1 MADEKVQSDEVR
13 RNWADVLDK
22 VQHGDDQHI
31 WVMRYTKVAAVMVP
45 WEWYTQASAHMAAA
59 AGREIIAKY
68 APDEGAGE
76 KP

>member
-1 MADEKVQSDEVR
+1 MASEKMQSDEVR

-31 WVMRYTKVAAVMVP
+31 WVMRYKKVAAVMVP
-45 WEWYTQASAHMAAA
+45 WEWYVEASAHMAAA
-59 AGREIIAKY
+59 SASEIVAKY
-68 APDEGAGE
+68 ASKEE